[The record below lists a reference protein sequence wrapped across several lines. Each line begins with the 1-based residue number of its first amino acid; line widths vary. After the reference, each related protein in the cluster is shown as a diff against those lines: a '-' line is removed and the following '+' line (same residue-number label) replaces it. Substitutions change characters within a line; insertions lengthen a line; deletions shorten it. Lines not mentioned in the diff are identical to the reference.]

1 MVKQTKKSR
10 SAAAKKYYEKHC
22 TKSMSRSAQYA
33 RAKRTGGAAL
43 AKYKKDNKRVLSNT
57 PAAIYARK
65 YRARKK
71 NQTRG
76 MYGSVSSLLAR
87 KK

>member
-22 TKSMSRSAQYA
+22 TKSMSRSAKYA

-43 AKYKKDNKRVLSNT
+43 AKYKKDNRRVLSNT

-65 YRARKK
+65 YRASKK
-71 NQTRG
+71 RNATA
-76 MYGSVSSLLAR
+76 MVPY
-87 KK
+87 KKK